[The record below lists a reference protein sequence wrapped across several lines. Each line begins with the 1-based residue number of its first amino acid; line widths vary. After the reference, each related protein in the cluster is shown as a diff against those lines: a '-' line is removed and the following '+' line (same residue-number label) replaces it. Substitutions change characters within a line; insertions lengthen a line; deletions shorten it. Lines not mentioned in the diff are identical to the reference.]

1 MVNFIF
7 VSPNFPEKYWQF
19 CDELQKNG
27 IRVLGIGDA
36 PYESLSAELNISLP
50 VYDTLINL
58 GDYDEMY
65 CAVGY
70 FA

>member
-36 PYESLSAELNISLP
+36 PYESLSAELKNSLTE
-50 VYDTLINL
+50 YYLNS
-58 GDYDEMY
+58 
-65 CAVGY
+65 A
-70 FA
+70 A